1 MLFVNSVDWCAT
13 FTRQDADHPGAYGLG
28 GVYIQDSPKQAT
40 GSLRAFDA
48 ANGGERWV
56 YSDGGPMVGAITT
69 TATGLVFTGSAVGDL
84 LAFDAKTGQQLY
96 KFYTGGAVAG
106 GVSTYM
112 VAGRQY
118 VAVASGNTS
127 KSIWFELNAGA
138 ATIVVF
144 GLP

>member
-1 MLFVNSVDWCAT
+1 
-13 FTRQDADHPGAYGLG
+13 
-28 GVYIQDSPKQAT
+28 
-40 GSLRAFDA
+40 
-48 ANGGERWV
+48 
-56 YSDGGPMVGAITT
+56 MVGGITT

-127 KSIWFELNAGA
+127 KSVWFELNAGA